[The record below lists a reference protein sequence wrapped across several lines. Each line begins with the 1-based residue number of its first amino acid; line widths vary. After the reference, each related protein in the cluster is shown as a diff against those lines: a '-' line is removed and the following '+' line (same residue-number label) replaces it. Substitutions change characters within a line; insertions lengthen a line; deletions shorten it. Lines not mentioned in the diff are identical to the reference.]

1 MTQTKKEVMKI
12 ELYELRLKKWK
23 KQDFTSG
30 QIHIFLLEEIDTVQ
44 QWFNY
49 INTNTEY
56 DELSIRKVSAEDTEK
71 IISNIIQQQ
80 QVDYLEDIFD
90 TENFTEFEDIFET
103 NDNPDDNE
111 NKECVIIDMNISEKV
126 WNLIEQKWKNS

>member
-49 INTNTEY
+49 ININTEY

-90 TENFTEFEDIFET
+90 TENFTELETYFET
-103 NDNPDDNE
+103 NDSSYDNE